1 MKWRE
6 VYKLKIKKSILFL
19 VVILVMGIVAAG
31 CGDNRPSIN
40 VYNWGDY
47 IDKDVIK
54 DFEKEYNIKV
64 NYDTFATHEDVY
76 VKIKQ
81 GGSSYDVIFPS
92 DYMIERMIKENMLV
106 KLNKNNIPNLNNVDE
121 KFFNL
126 DFDPSNEYSVP
137 YMWGTVGIIYNKTMV
152 NDVVDSWD
160 ILWNEKYKD
169 QIIMLNSQRDTLA
182 VALLKLGYSMNTRD
196 VNELEEAKQELI
208 KQRPLV
214 WAYQGD
220 EVKDTMVG
228 GEAALA
234 VVWSGDAVAMIR
246 DNPDLEYV
254 IPKEGTNLWFDSMV
268 IPSSTKNKE
277 GAEAFINFMCRPDIA
292 ARNTDYIGYS
302 TPIPKAIEMLPDDIK
317 NSKVAY
323 PSDEEIENTEIF
335 KDPMDIIKEYD
346 RIWTEVLSGQ

>member
-1 MKWRE
+1 MKTR
-6 VYKLKIKKSILFL
+6 KSIILL
-19 VVILVMGIVAAG
+19 VLLLLIGAVASG
-31 CGDNRPSIN
+31 CGNEKPSIN

-47 IDKDVIK
+47 IDETVIK
-54 DFEKEYNIKV
+54 DFEKEYGIKV
-64 NYDTFATHEDVY
+64 NYSMFATNEDMY
-76 VKIKQ
+76 VKLKQ
-81 GGSSYDVIFPS
+81 SGESFDVIFPS
-92 DYMIERMIKENMLV
+92 DYMIEKMIREDMLV
-106 KLNKNNIPNLNNVDE
+106 KINKDNVPNINNVDE
-121 KFFNL
+121 KFFGL
-126 DFDPSNEYSVP
+126 DFDPNNDYSVP

-152 NDVVDSWD
+152 DDVVDSWD

-169 QIIMLNSQRDTLA
+169 QIIMLNSQRDSIA

-196 VNELEEAKQELI
+196 VNQLEEAKQELI

-220 EVKDTMVG
+220 EVKITMISG
-228 GEAALA
+228 DAALA

-246 DNPDLEYV
+246 ENPDLEYV

-277 GAEAFINFMCRPDIA
+277 GAEKFINFMSRPDIA

-302 TPIPKAIEMLPDDIK
+302 TPIPEAIELLPEDIR

-323 PSDEEIENTEIF
+323 PSKEEMGETEVF
-335 KDPMDIIKEYD
+335 KDPADIISEYD
-346 RIWTEVLSGQ
+346 RIWTELMSGE